1 MKELNKIN
9 EAITLV
15 DDKIHQVLHC
25 TGSKS
30 YVNYT
35 KESNLADL
43 RDKIRNQEFLS
54 QSTAKSSHDN
64 DTKHKQILMHIFPS
78 KEYQTMMC
86 DNNNQ
91 LIPSTRRNVIR
102 MRKACLICD
111 PLE

>member
-54 QSTAKSSHDN
+54 QSTTKSSHDN
-64 DTKHKQILMHIFPS
+64 DTKHKQMLMHIFPS
-78 KEYQTMMC
+78 KEHRTMMC
-86 DNNNQ
+86 NNNNQ
-91 LIPSTRRNVIR
+91 LILSRRHNPIR
-102 MRKACLICD
+102 IKMRL
-111 PLE
+111 

>member
-1 MKELNKIN
+1 VKELNKIN

-35 KESNLADL
+35 NESSLADL

-54 QSTAKSSHDN
+54 
-64 DTKHKQILMHIFPS
+64 
-78 KEYQTMMC
+78 
-86 DNNNQ
+86 
-91 LIPSTRRNVIR
+91 
-102 MRKACLICD
+102 
-111 PLE
+111 

>member
-1 MKELNKIN
+1 MLILN

-64 DTKHKQILMHIFPS
+64 DTKHKQMLMHIFPS
-78 KEYQTMMC
+78 KEQRTMMC
-86 DNNNQ
+86 NNNNQ
-91 LIPSTRRNVIR
+91 LILSRRHNPIR
-102 MRKACLICD
+102 IKMRL
-111 PLE
+111 